1 MKNKKYDITFI
12 GSGLSCT
19 YTLLHLINIT
29 ERAAS
34 VKATKIL
41 IIERTGEFWTGVPY
55 GVRSGYNALII
66 TALKDF
72 LPPDERPVFRNWLI
86 EKKEWIAEELVKRG
100 GILLKDWLKENI
112 KLFEAEDWD
121 SIYIPRFLFG
131 VFLTER
137 INSLIYSEKNNS
149 SFKIE
154 LVKAE
159 VQNIFPADGFYIVK
173 GKNAKK
179 TFLFYS
185 EKVILSI
192 GSPHQQLQTS
202 SPEFYIA
209 DPYHPGIDINMIAV
223 QKRLRAVPYG
233 RNIMI
238 IGSNAS
244 ALEVLYHFKGSK
256 SINELTQR
264 VYILSTSGKFPYR
277 ISEGRLIDY
286 KPLHLSSLNSAQFN
300 TAKEILEA
308 LKKDIKTA
316 EASNI
321 NIADTVSSI
330 SVNILRLLDRLNST
344 EQKKFVEKYG
354 VEIGKLQRR
363 AGAAYY
369 DTAAELINRGK
380 LEFIKG
386 RFLKCYLKEDLLE
399 VKYYDVS
406 SNEEK
411 IFPSPIAV
419 MINCTGFQSL
429 TKPLPLLQGLI
440 KQKICRVN
448 NSKRGIEVN
457 ENFEASKNF
466 YVMGPLLAG
475 NLNKNIR
482 VWHAES
488 CPRIFSLSRQLAEI
502 LVKEY
507 QTQPETD
514 IFA

>member
-1 MKNKKYDITFI
+1 
-12 GSGLSCT
+12 
-19 YTLLHLINIT
+19 
-29 ERAAS
+29 
-34 VKATKIL
+34 
-41 IIERTGEFWTGVPY
+41 
-55 GVRSGYNALII
+55 
-66 TALKDF
+66 
-72 LPPDERPVFRNWLI
+72 
-86 EKKEWIAEELVKRG
+86 
-100 GILLKDWLKENI
+100 
-112 KLFEAEDWD
+112 

-330 SVNILRLLDRLNST
+330 SVNILRLLD
-344 EQKKFVEKYG
+344 
-354 VEIGKLQRR
+354 
-363 AGAAYY
+363 
-369 DTAAELINRGK
+369 
-380 LEFIKG
+380 
-386 RFLKCYLKEDLLE
+386 
-399 VKYYDVS
+399 
-406 SNEEK
+406 
-411 IFPSPIAV
+411 
-419 MINCTGFQSL
+419 
-429 TKPLPLLQGLI
+429 
-440 KQKICRVN
+440 
-448 NSKRGIEVN
+448 
-457 ENFEASKNF
+457 
-466 YVMGPLLAG
+466 
-475 NLNKNIR
+475 
-482 VWHAES
+482 
-488 CPRIFSLSRQLAEI
+488 
-502 LVKEY
+502 
-507 QTQPETD
+507 
-514 IFA
+514 

>member
-202 SPEFYIA
+202 SPEF
-209 DPYHPGIDINMIAV
+209 
-223 QKRLRAVPYG
+223 
-233 RNIMI
+233 
-238 IGSNAS
+238 
-244 ALEVLYHFKGSK
+244 
-256 SINELTQR
+256 
-264 VYILSTSGKFPYR
+264 
-277 ISEGRLIDY
+277 
-286 KPLHLSSLNSAQFN
+286 
-300 TAKEILEA
+300 
-308 LKKDIKTA
+308 
-316 EASNI
+316 
-321 NIADTVSSI
+321 
-330 SVNILRLLDRLNST
+330 
-344 EQKKFVEKYG
+344 
-354 VEIGKLQRR
+354 
-363 AGAAYY
+363 
-369 DTAAELINRGK
+369 
-380 LEFIKG
+380 
-386 RFLKCYLKEDLLE
+386 
-399 VKYYDVS
+399 
-406 SNEEK
+406 
-411 IFPSPIAV
+411 
-419 MINCTGFQSL
+419 
-429 TKPLPLLQGLI
+429 
-440 KQKICRVN
+440 
-448 NSKRGIEVN
+448 
-457 ENFEASKNF
+457 
-466 YVMGPLLAG
+466 
-475 NLNKNIR
+475 
-482 VWHAES
+482 
-488 CPRIFSLSRQLAEI
+488 
-502 LVKEY
+502 
-507 QTQPETD
+507 
-514 IFA
+514 